1 MYKAYK
7 ISNFSMG
14 NFKYSE
20 REKAEQHAKCI
31 KSEKFSRM
39 ENFFKENYKETFYVD
54 TLDAEKISEI
64 FFPRKSKCNVFI
76 SHSHSDI
83 EYANY
88 ISYMLHKKNINAF
101 VDSQIWE
108 NMNKLLWEI
117 DNTHCKNEDRKTY
130 SYEKRN
136 ISTSHVHMIL
146 FSALIDMIN
155 TCECFFFLDT
165 QNSIQKT
172 VEAATTFSPW
182 IMGELLVSSVIK
194 SVCPRAS
201 LSEAC
206 AVMEGFSHDSMP
218 LFEYPA
224 KIKHLK
230 KLSFCD
236 FKNWCATTLHMP
248 PEEALDDLYKK
259 Y

>member
-1 MYKAYK
+1 ME
-7 ISNFSMG
+7 NCE
-14 NFKYSE
+14 YSE
-20 REKAEQHAKCI
+20 RKEAEQHAEHI

-64 FFPRKSKCNVFI
+64 FFPSKNRCNVFI

-83 EYANY
+83 ECANY
-88 ISYMLHKKNINAF
+88 ISYLFHKKNINAF
-101 VDSQIWE
+101 IDSQIWG
-108 NMNKLLWEI
+108 NMDELLWKI
-117 DNTHCKNEDRKTY
+117 DNIHCKNEDGKTY

-146 FSALIDMIN
+146 FSALINMIN

-172 VEAATTFSPW
+172 AEAATTFSPW

-194 SVCPRAS
+194 PVCPRPQKHEIRAGMES
-201 LSEAC
+201 LSEDA
-206 AVMEGFSHDSMP
+206 MP
-218 LFEYPA
+218 SFEYSA
-224 KIKHLK
+224 NVEHLK
-230 KLSFCD
+230 ELPFAKFRSWYNELGSTEGTD
-236 FKNWCATTLHMP
+236 
-248 PEEALDDLYKK
+248 ALDALYEKF
-259 Y
+259 